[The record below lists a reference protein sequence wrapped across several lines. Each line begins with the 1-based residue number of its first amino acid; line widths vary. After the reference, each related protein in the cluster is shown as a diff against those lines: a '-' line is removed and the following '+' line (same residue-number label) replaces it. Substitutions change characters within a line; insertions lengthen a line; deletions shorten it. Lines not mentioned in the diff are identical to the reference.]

1 MRFNEIIQNQLEI
14 TDDVIEEYIN
24 ATVDEE
30 DFSVDNFLQFL
41 NDSYYISDFIEIEDC
56 EYTLEEDNL
65 LNEIN
70 RIKAQMNNQ

>member
-41 NDSYYISDFIEIEDC
+41 NDSYYISDFIEIEEY
-56 EYTLEEDNL
+56 EYTLKEDDL

-70 RIKAQMNNQ
+70 RIKAQINND

>member
-70 RIKAQMNNQ
+70 RIKAQMNNE